1 MRISPINTIKN
12 IYFQQK
18 VQSNPIAFK
27 QGFDIFTHETK
38 SPEIDLPYRVLRKRK
53 FEISDYK
60 SLKPQQIDKT
70 KANLPTKI
78 KKAVNENMFTGEL
91 LKNYFDEIY
100 GEDKYIFACI
110 GTSPAGIGRF
120 MEFSGVETKYF
131 PISSF
136 RGSSDYNRERLE
148 RFPKETE
155 KYISFLKNNGITPEE
170 IEKSDKTIL
179 FTDYTS
185 TGDTLKSFEVIV
197 REKTGIG
204 DTNKIKF
211 VSLNDELAKA
221 DSHFNLPPKKSLRIN
236 DYINQYLTC
245 GDIFLYGGIP
255 HLQIFDFKDVN
266 KIIKKRT
273 SEAAKL
279 FNFGII
285 DKLNKQGKLKEN
297 PLNKNS
303 L

>member
-1 MRISPINTIKN
+1 MKISPINTIKN
-12 IYFQQK
+12 ISFQQRM
-18 VQSNPIAFK
+18 QNNQIAFK
-27 QGFDIFTHETK
+27 QGLDIFCRKTE
-38 SPEIDLPYRVLRKRK
+38 SPKIDLPHKISRKRK

-60 SLKPQQIDKT
+60 SLKPEQIEKI

-78 KKAVNENMFTGEL
+78 KKAVSENMFTGEL

-110 GTSPAGIGRF
+110 GTSPAGIGRV
-120 MEFSGVETKYF
+120 MEFSGVETKYL

-136 RGSSDYNRERLE
+136 RGSSDYNRDRLE
-148 RFPKETE
+148 RFPKEKE

-170 IEKSDKTIL
+170 IEKNDKTIL

-197 REKTGIG
+197 REKAGIG
-204 DTNKIKF
+204 DSDKIKF
-211 VSLNDELAKA
+211 LSLNDELAKA
-221 DSHFNLPPKKSLRIN
+221 DSHFNLQPKKSIRIN

-245 GDIFLYGGIP
+245 GEIYLYGGVP

-266 KIIKKRT
+266 KIIKKPT
-273 SEAAKL
+273 TEEAKL